1 MLTHLHQSLTKLAK
15 VFVFFSPISVL
26 GVAVSQPAFAQCI
39 PTNFPPNWLQAQEQA
54 GGHTIERHIGWS
66 NQQLINRLINSPQIA
81 KASTYTDLR
90 NATTNIPVAL
100 SSHRH
105 NLNNWASNPNVPV
118 GATRAVDYNV
128 GRVVGRVAFRPSAL
142 KNIRNSTN
150 LRAVIRK
157 SNRAGQCILLTSY
170 PI

>member
-1 MLTHLHQSLTKLAK
+1 
-15 VFVFFSPISVL
+15 
-26 GVAVSQPAFAQCI
+26 
-39 PTNFPPNWLQAQEQA
+39 
-54 GGHTIERHIGWS
+54 
-66 NQQLINRLINSPQIA
+66 
-81 KASTYTDLR
+81 LR

-100 SSHRH
+100 SSHRN

-128 GRVVGRVAFRPSAL
+128 GQVVGRVAFRPSAL

-150 LRAVIRK
+150 LRAVIKK